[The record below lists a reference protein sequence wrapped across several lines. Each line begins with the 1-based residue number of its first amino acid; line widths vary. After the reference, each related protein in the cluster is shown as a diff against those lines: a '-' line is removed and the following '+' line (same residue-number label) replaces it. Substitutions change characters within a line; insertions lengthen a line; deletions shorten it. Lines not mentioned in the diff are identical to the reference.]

1 MKFRFKK
8 LLKIVFLTLF
18 VIFICLEV
26 LYQVIKHREKG
37 APETVTLEFTL
48 YQDPDI
54 YMRSY
59 GREPPQFAVWLEDS
73 ARKKIKTV
81 YVTHK
86 AGTGN
91 WEGIKE
97 NPIALPY
104 WNSRRA
110 VETGDVEKPTI
121 EENNLDVVTGAT
133 PKFWRTIRRILP
145 FMSGWLDAMTGA
157 TPKDN
162 EISKSINVWAKSE
175 WNYYIEVNCAG
186 DFNDD
191 FPMVLDDGT
200 SDHQGNGQPSV
211 IFKGSI
217 LAETGQNSTP
227 ILIGRTNQW
236 QPVDSINTDLSGISS
251 ASRLLTNISATCK
264 QKPKR
269 DLIAKIKNAF
279 KFR

>member
-1 MKFRFKK
+1 MKFRFKRI
-8 LLKIVFLTLF
+8 LKIIFLTLI
-18 VIFICLEV
+18 VIFIFLEV
-26 LYQVIKHREKG
+26 LYQIIKHREKG

-48 YQDPDI
+48 YQSPDI

-59 GREPPQFAVWLEDS
+59 GRKPPQFAIWLEDS
-73 ARKKIKTV
+73 ARQKIKTV
-81 YVTHK
+81 YVTYK

-110 VETGDVEKPTI
+110 VETGDVEKSTV
-121 EENNLDVVTGAT
+121 EDKELDVVTGAT

-162 EISKSINVWAKSE
+162 EIRKSINVWVQSE

-211 IFKGSI
+211 IFKGNI
-217 LAETGQNSTP
+217 VAETGQTNSP
-227 ILIGRTNQW
+227 VIIGRTDQW
-236 QPVDSINTDLSGISS
+236 QPTDEINADLIGITT
-251 ASRLLTNISATCK
+251 ADKLLTNISVVCQ
-264 QKPKR
+264 QKPKK
-269 DLIAKIKNAF
+269 DLIEKIKSAF